1 MRVLVFGASG
11 RTGSQLVEQALEQGH
26 TVTAFARDPAKIHQV
41 HDNLRVAKGDI
52 LDAASVGAAVT
63 GQDGVLSALGTRLPI
78 KVILAVVIATQIII
92 HTVQRS
98 QPARLLIELGIPL
111 LAILVLSRRTT
122 TISDG
127 TRNIVR
133 AMERD
138 GVKRFVFESSL
149 GVGDSKWKMGLMH
162 NLVAVPLFLRNVF
175 ADKEVQEKIIE
186 SSALDWV
193 IVRPSVLTNGP
204 KRSVYRVGADVGN
217 WLMPSRIS
225 RADVA
230 AFMLEQVT
238 GARYLRQTPGLA
250 D

>member
-1 MRVLVFGASG
+1 VKVLVFGASG
-11 RTGSQLVEQALEQGH
+11 GTGTQLVEQALEQGH
-26 TVTAFARDPAKIHQV
+26 TVTAFARDPATIHQV
-41 HDNLRVAKGDI
+41 HDNLRIATGDI
-52 LDAASVGAAVT
+52 LDAASVDAAMAGQGA
-63 GQDGVLSALGTRLPI
+63 VLSALGTRLPV
-78 KVILAVVIATQIII
+78 KVILGVVIATQIIA
-92 HTVQRS
+92 HTAPLS
-98 QPARLLIELGIPL
+98 QPARLLIELAVPL
-111 LAILVLSRRTT
+111 LAILLLSGRTT

-149 GVGDSKWKMGLMH
+149 GVGDSKWRMGLLH
-162 NLVAVPLFLRNVF
+162 NVVAVPLFLRNVF

-186 SSALDWV
+186 NSALDWV
-193 IVRPSVLTNGP
+193 IVRPAVLTNGP
-204 KRSVYRVGADVGN
+204 KRSAYRVGADVGS
-217 WLMPSRIS
+217 WLVPSRIS

-238 GARYLRQTPGLA
+238 AAKYLRQTPGLA